1 MGRQYTWANSL
12 QNPTFEKLDRVLMTT
27 EWEFKYPLV
36 TVHALDRGVSD
47 HTPLLLDI
55 GEPSYRGI
63 AKQFKIELSW
73 LAREDFRHR
82 ETEIWNKPIHGRN
95 SVQRWNRKMGAMR
108 KHQRGWAGHQHG
120 LYKMQKQNC
129 QSIITTLD
137 TTAKNRLL
145 TDGEREQLETARD
158 NMAKLLREEELK
170 LYQRAK
176 ATDVLLGDNNT
187 RYFQM
192 IANGKHQKK
201 CIFSLDNDGVKIEGQ
216 NNLKNYITQFYKKLF
231 RPSEENH
238 FAFDESR
245 INDIPQVS

>member
-1 MGRQYTWANSL
+1 
-12 QNPTFEKLDRVLMTT
+12 
-27 EWEFKYPLV
+27 
-36 TVHALDRGVSD
+36 
-47 HTPLLLDI
+47 
-55 GEPSYRGI
+55 
-63 AKQFKIELSW
+63 
-73 LAREDFRHR
+73 
-82 ETEIWNKPIHGRN
+82 
-95 SVQRWNRKMGAMR
+95 MGALR

-137 TTAKNRLL
+137 TTAENRLL

-170 LYQRAK
+170 FYQRAK

-216 NNLKNYITQFYKKLF
+216 NN
-231 RPSEENH
+231 
-238 FAFDESR
+238 
-245 INDIPQVS
+245 